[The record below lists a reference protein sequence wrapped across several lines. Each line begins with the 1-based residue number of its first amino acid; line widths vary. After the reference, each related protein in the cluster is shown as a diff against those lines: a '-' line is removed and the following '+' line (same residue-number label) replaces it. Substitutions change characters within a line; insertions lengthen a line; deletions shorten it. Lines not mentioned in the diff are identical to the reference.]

1 MKIYTILVASVSV
14 LATLSAAATDINK
27 VTAGSLAGLV
37 GADTLSTSLNIA
49 GGELNAAD
57 FSFIADKMSDLAEL
71 DISGCRIVA
80 YKGDPLPY
88 SRLTSS
94 KAASIPSYAFV
105 GMKKLRKVSLPASLR
120 SIGSGAFSGCSLTEM
135 TIPEG
140 VTEIGDY
147 AFLRCES
154 LVSVTIPAS
163 LTVLGKGV
171 FSCCSAL
178 AAVNF
183 NGSGVTSLPESTFE
197 GCVSMTRIDFSSLA
211 ACTEIG
217 PWSLAHMSG
226 LTAIT
231 LPDNTRRMNRGA
243 MIADTQIADM
253 QLPADI
259 EYIDSHVMSGLMAL
273 NSINAEKLQHVPEL
287 GDDVW
292 SGVHKPDVYLVT
304 ADKTMQ
310 EAFQNALQ
318 WQEFNI
324 KTKDEWTGT
333 TDMIG
338 DEIGQ
343 PHFTVYTEGSELIV
357 DSSGSDIGEVS
368 VFDTAGIR
376 TASLCFELHKAR
388 VRIETSSWAKGIYLV
403 VTNLGVT
410 KIAL

>member
-14 LATLSAAATDINK
+14 LSTLSAAATDINK

-120 SIGSGAFSGCSLTEM
+120 SIGSGAFSGCGLTEM

-217 PWSLAHMSG
+217 PWS
-226 LTAIT
+226 
-231 LPDNTRRMNRGA
+231 
-243 MIADTQIADM
+243 
-253 QLPADI
+253 
-259 EYIDSHVMSGLMAL
+259 
-273 NSINAEKLQHVPEL
+273 
-287 GDDVW
+287 
-292 SGVHKPDVYLVT
+292 
-304 ADKTMQ
+304 
-310 EAFQNALQ
+310 
-318 WQEFNI
+318 
-324 KTKDEWTGT
+324 
-333 TDMIG
+333 
-338 DEIGQ
+338 Q
-343 PHFTVYTEGSELIV
+343 P
-357 DSSGSDIGEVS
+357 
-368 VFDTAGIR
+368 
-376 TASLCFELHKAR
+376 SLCPTTPA
-388 VRIETSSWAKGIYLV
+388 G
-403 VTNLGVT
+403 
-410 KIAL
+410 